1 MKLIY
6 TKKEVNKMDN
16 YLQKLNINENLK
28 KEINSYRESYP
39 VSHELL
45 YRIPKP
51 DNLYYGDEIWNQA
64 VTALLCGENILLV
77 GHKATGKNIFAENLA
92 AAFGR
97 PKWDISFHVNMDA
110 ASLIGMDTFRNGE
123 VTFRPGPVYSAAKAG
138 GFAILDEINMAKSE
152 AMAVLHAT
160 LDFRRTIDVPGYD
173 RIDLHPATR
182 FIATMNYG
190 YSGTKELNEALVS
203 RFAVIKM
210 PMISKDNLIKLIQ
223 DKFETISEQAAEEF
237 ANVFLDLQ
245 KKCENSEISSKALDI
260 RGLLDSIALM
270 EKGLEVH
277 TALDMGI
284 TNKSFDMYEQTLIK
298 DTIGARISNKIK
310 TEDLFKKY
318 IIKKI
323 Y

>member
-6 TKKEVNKMDN
+6 NKKEVNKMDN

-28 KEINSYRESYP
+28 KEINSYRENYP

-123 VTFRPGPVYSAAKAG
+123 VTFRPGPVYSAAKSG

-173 RIDLHPATR
+173 RIDLHLATR

-223 DKFETISEQAAEEF
+223 DKFETISEQAVEEF

-298 DTIGARISNKIK
+298 DTIGARISKKIK
-310 TEDLFKKY
+310 TEDLFKK
-318 IIKKI
+318 
-323 Y
+323 

>member
-6 TKKEVNKMDN
+6 NKKEVNKMDN

-28 KEINSYRESYP
+28 KEINSYRENYP

-123 VTFRPGPVYSAAKAG
+123 VTFRPGPVYSAAKSG

-284 TNKSFDMYEQTLIK
+284 TNKSFDMYEQTLIGHYRGK
-298 DTIGARISNKIK
+298 NFK
-310 TEDLFKKY
+310 ED
-318 IIKKI
+318 
-323 Y
+323 

>member
-1 MKLIY
+1 M
-6 TKKEVNKMDN
+6 NKMDN

-28 KEINSYRESYP
+28 KEINSYSESYP
-39 VSHELL
+39 VSKELL
-45 YRIPKP
+45 YRIPRP

-123 VTFRPGPVYSAAKAG
+123 VTFRPGPVYSAAKSG

-298 DTIGARISNKIK
+298 DTIGARISKKIK
-310 TEDLFKKY
+310 TEDLFKK
-318 IIKKI
+318 
-323 Y
+323 

>member
-92 AAFGR
+92 ATFGR

-123 VTFRPGPVYSAAKAG
+123 VTFRPGPVYSAAKSG

-223 DKFETISEQAAEEF
+223 DKFETISEQAA
-237 ANVFLDLQ
+237 
-245 KKCENSEISSKALDI
+245 
-260 RGLLDSIALM
+260 
-270 EKGLEVH
+270 
-277 TALDMGI
+277 
-284 TNKSFDMYEQTLIK
+284 
-298 DTIGARISNKIK
+298 
-310 TEDLFKKY
+310 
-318 IIKKI
+318 
-323 Y
+323 

>member
-6 TKKEVNKMDN
+6 NKKEVNKMDN

-28 KEINSYRESYP
+28 KEINSYRENYP

-77 GHKATGKNIFAENLA
+77 GHKAAGKNIFAENLA

-123 VTFRPGPVYSAAKAG
+123 VTFRPGPVYSAAKSG

-223 DKFETISEQAAEEF
+223 DKFETISEQAVEEF

-298 DTIGARISNKIK
+298 DTIGARISKKIK
-310 TEDLFKKY
+310 TEDLFKK
-318 IIKKI
+318 
-323 Y
+323 

>member
-1 MKLIY
+1 M
-6 TKKEVNKMDN
+6 NKMYN

-28 KEINSYRESYP
+28 KEINSYRENYP

-123 VTFRPGPVYSAAKAG
+123 VTFRPGPVYSAAKSG

-260 RGLLDSIALM
+260 RGLIDSIALM

-298 DTIGARISNKIK
+298 DTIGARISKKIK
-310 TEDLFKKY
+310 TEDLFKK
-318 IIKKI
+318 
-323 Y
+323 

>member
-1 MKLIY
+1 
-6 TKKEVNKMDN
+6 MDN
-16 YLQKLNINENLK
+16 YLQKLNINEKLK

-45 YRIPKP
+45 YRIPMP

-123 VTFRPGPVYSAAKAG
+123 VTFRPGPVYSAAKSG

-298 DTIGARISNKIK
+298 DTIGARISKKIK
-310 TEDLFKKY
+310 TEDLFKK
-318 IIKKI
+318 
-323 Y
+323 

>member
-1 MKLIY
+1 M
-6 TKKEVNKMDN
+6 NN
-16 YLQKLNINENLK
+16 YLQKLNINESLK

-39 VSHELL
+39 GSHELL

-123 VTFRPGPVYSAAKAG
+123 VTFRPGPVYSAAKSG

-260 RGLLDSIALM
+260 RGLLDSIALI

-298 DTIGARISNKIK
+298 DTIGARISKKIK
-310 TEDLFKKY
+310 TEDLFKK
-318 IIKKI
+318 
-323 Y
+323 

>member
-6 TKKEVNKMDN
+6 NKKEVNKMDN
-16 YLQKLNINENLK
+16 YLQKLNINEKLK
-28 KEINSYRESYP
+28 KEINSYREGYP

-123 VTFRPGPVYSAAKAG
+123 VTFRPGPVYSAAKSG

-298 DTIGARISNKIK
+298 DTIGARISKKIK
-310 TEDLFKKY
+310 TEDLFKK
-318 IIKKI
+318 
-323 Y
+323 

>member
-1 MKLIY
+1 
-6 TKKEVNKMDN
+6 MDN

-39 VSHELL
+39 VSKELL

-92 AAFGR
+92 ATFGR

-123 VTFRPGPVYSAAKAG
+123 VTFRPGPVYSAAKSG

-223 DKFETISEQAAEEF
+223 DKFETISKQAAEEF

-277 TALDMGI
+277 TALNMGI

-298 DTIGARISNKIK
+298 DTIGARISKKIK
-310 TEDLFKKY
+310 TEDLFKK
-318 IIKKI
+318 
-323 Y
+323 

>member
-6 TKKEVNKMDN
+6 NKKEVNKMDN
-16 YLQKLNINENLK
+16 YLQKLNINEKLK

-123 VTFRPGPVYSAAKAG
+123 VTFRPGPVYSAAKSG

-310 TEDLFKKY
+310 TEDLFKK
-318 IIKKI
+318 
-323 Y
+323 

>member
-1 MKLIY
+1 MY
-6 TKKEVNKMDN
+6 N

-28 KEINSYRESYP
+28 KEINSYRKNYP

-92 AAFGR
+92 AAFER

-123 VTFRPGPVYSAAKAG
+123 VTFRPGPVYSAAKSG

-298 DTIGARISNKIK
+298 DTIGARISKKIK
-310 TEDLFKKY
+310 TEDLFKK
-318 IIKKI
+318 
-323 Y
+323 

>member
-6 TKKEVNKMDN
+6 NKKEVNKMDN

-298 DTIGARISNKIK
+298 DTIGARISKKIK
-310 TEDLFKKY
+310 TEDLFKK
-318 IIKKI
+318 
-323 Y
+323 

>member
-6 TKKEVNKMDN
+6 TKKEVNKMNN

-28 KEINSYRESYP
+28 KEINLYRESYP
-39 VSHELL
+39 VSKELL

-123 VTFRPGPVYSAAKAG
+123 VTFRPGPVYSAAKSG

-223 DKFETISEQAAEEF
+223 DKFETIREQAAEEF

-298 DTIGARISNKIK
+298 DTIGARISKKIK
-310 TEDLFKKY
+310 TEDLFKK
-318 IIKKI
+318 
-323 Y
+323 

>member
-1 MKLIY
+1 M
-6 TKKEVNKMDN
+6 NN
-16 YLQKLNINENLK
+16 YLQKLNINESLK

-123 VTFRPGPVYSAAKAG
+123 VTFRPGPVYSAAKSG

-173 RIDLHPATR
+173 RIEVADDTR
-182 FIATMNYG
+182 FIATMNYN
-190 YSGTKELNEALVS
+190 YAGTRELNEALAS
-203 RFAVIKM
+203 RFVVIQM
-210 PMISKDNLIKLIQ
+210 PPLAKEDLERLLKDQFPSLVTKYNKQ
-223 DKFETISEQAAEEF
+223 F
-237 ANVFLDLQ
+237 ALLFNELQ
-245 KKCENSEISSKALDI
+245 KKCENGELTEKALDL
-260 RGLLDSIALM
+260 RGLIDAISLIK
-270 EKGLEVH
+270 KGIPIRD
-277 TALDMGI
+277 ALDLGI
-284 TNKSFDMYEQTLIK
+284 TNKIFDSYEKELIRDVIASRFPLK
-298 DTIGARISNKIK
+298 LHN
-310 TEDLFKKY
+310 TEVFE
-318 IIKKI
+318 
-323 Y
+323 

>member
-28 KEINSYRESYP
+28 KEINSYRENYP

-64 VTALLCGENILLV
+64 VMALLCGENILLV

-123 VTFRPGPVYSAAKAG
+123 VTFRPGPVYSAAKSG

-298 DTIGARISNKIK
+298 DTIGARISKKIK
-310 TEDLFKKY
+310 IEDLFKK
-318 IIKKI
+318 
-323 Y
+323 

>member
-28 KEINSYRESYP
+28 KEINSFRESYP
-39 VSHELL
+39 VSQELL
-45 YRIPKP
+45 YRITKP
-51 DNLYYGDEIWNQA
+51 DNIYYGDEIWNQA

-123 VTFRPGPVYSAAKAG
+123 VTFRPGPVYSAAKSG

-298 DTIGARISNKIK
+298 DTIGARISKKIK
-310 TEDLFKKY
+310 TEDLFKK
-318 IIKKI
+318 
-323 Y
+323 

>member
-6 TKKEVNKMDN
+6 NKKEVNKMDN
-16 YLQKLNINENLK
+16 YLQKLNINEKLK

-123 VTFRPGPVYSAAKAG
+123 VTFRPGPVYSAAKSG

-260 RGLLDSIALM
+260 RGLLDSIELM

-298 DTIGARISNKIK
+298 DTIGARISKKIK
-310 TEDLFKKY
+310 TEDLFKK
-318 IIKKI
+318 
-323 Y
+323 

>member
-1 MKLIY
+1 MY
-6 TKKEVNKMDN
+6 N

-28 KEINSYRESYP
+28 KEINSYRENYP

-92 AAFGR
+92 AAFER

-123 VTFRPGPVYSAAKAG
+123 VTFRPGPVYSAAKSG

-298 DTIGARISNKIK
+298 DTIGARISK
-310 TEDLFKKY
+310 TKAEQ
-318 IIKKI
+318 
-323 Y
+323 

>member
-1 MKLIY
+1 MY
-6 TKKEVNKMDN
+6 N

-28 KEINSYRESYP
+28 KEINSYRENYP

-92 AAFGR
+92 AAFER

-123 VTFRPGPVYSAAKAG
+123 VTFRPGPVYSAAKSG

-298 DTIGARISNKIK
+298 DTIGARISKKIK
-310 TEDLFKKY
+310 TEDLFKK
-318 IIKKI
+318 
-323 Y
+323 

>member
-28 KEINSYRESYP
+28 KEINSYRENYP

-123 VTFRPGPVYSAAKAG
+123 VTFRPGLVYSAAKSG

-298 DTIGARISNKIK
+298 DTIGARISKKIK
-310 TEDLFKKY
+310 TEDLFKK
-318 IIKKI
+318 
-323 Y
+323 

>member
-6 TKKEVNKMDN
+6 NKKEVNKMDN

-28 KEINSYRESYP
+28 KEINSYRENYP

-92 AAFGR
+92 AAFER

-123 VTFRPGPVYSAAKAG
+123 VTFRPGPVYSAAKSG

-298 DTIGARISNKIK
+298 DTIGARISKKIK
-310 TEDLFKKY
+310 TEDLFKK
-318 IIKKI
+318 
-323 Y
+323 

>member
-28 KEINSYRESYP
+28 KEINSYRENYP

-123 VTFRPGPVYSAAKAG
+123 VTFRPGPVYSAAKSG

-260 RGLLDSIALM
+260 IGLLDSIALM

-298 DTIGARISNKIK
+298 DTIGARISKKIK
-310 TEDLFKKY
+310 TEDLFKK
-318 IIKKI
+318 
-323 Y
+323 